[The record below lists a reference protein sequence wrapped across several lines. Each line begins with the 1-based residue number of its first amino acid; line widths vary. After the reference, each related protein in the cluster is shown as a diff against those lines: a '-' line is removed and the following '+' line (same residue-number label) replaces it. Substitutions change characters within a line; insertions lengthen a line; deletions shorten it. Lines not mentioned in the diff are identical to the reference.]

1 MERKIK
7 NLKSRIDKLRSKAKM
22 HKFTGQTAAE
32 QEALREITILNHEI
46 NEIEASKGGQSD

>member
-7 NLKSRIDKLRSKAKM
+7 NLKGRIDKLRSKAKM